1 MSINIILYKAVFQQI
16 YLQFCSDSYT
26 FIIYYSG
33 LTLYKCSRPF
43 VLPFQCFTFMD
54 VVILVLI
61 PFPITSRYNV
71 ISEASTKS
79 SPKNVSMSLNSVCIL
94 AVLPTILLTNI
105 HLYSSAYLVLTL
117 KGLCSFVLLLWS
129 FSFMD
134 VVIIVLL

>member
-1 MSINIILYKAVFQQI
+1 
-16 YLQFCSDSYT
+16 
-26 FIIYYSG
+26 
-33 LTLYKCSRPF
+33 
-43 VLPFQCFTFMD
+43 MD

-71 ISEASTKS
+71 ISEASPKS